1 MQQRMGAQQLS
12 ENCGKKKKNP
22 LVKFHHFRPRSK
34 LIYDNCFF
42 FLSPVPA
49 LHSRM
54 RARQYTYFCTP
65 STTLQLQLRAIRY
78 TGMLITYRN
87 YFSFFLSFY
96 FVYLF
101 TFFNFLCLISPPAP
115 SRHRRRAIAATII
128 PPVFFFYIRPPTI
141 IIIIITAR

>member
-1 MQQRMGAQQLS
+1 M
-12 ENCGKKKKNP
+12 
-22 LVKFHHFRPRSK
+22 
-34 LIYDNCFF
+34 FF

-128 PPVFFFYIRPPTI
+128 PPVFFLYTAANYYYYYYYGSLTRCVCAIIKINNIKVRNPEIKKIYITF
-141 IIIIITAR
+141 A